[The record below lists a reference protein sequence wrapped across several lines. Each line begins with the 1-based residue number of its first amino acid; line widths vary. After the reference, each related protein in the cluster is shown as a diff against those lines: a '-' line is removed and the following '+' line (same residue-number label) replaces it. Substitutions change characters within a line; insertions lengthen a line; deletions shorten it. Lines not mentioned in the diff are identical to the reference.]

1 MINKNKL
8 NMTMSTS
15 TSTTTSTS
23 TSTFAPAPIVIYTI
37 PSFSCWSEL
46 LPPAHSCSYDAGLGA
61 VRSLTLGGVAL
72 GLAVSSICTHV
83 LIHTTSSSTS
93 TSTSSSTPTSSSTSS
108 STSSLATTHSLLR
121 ACSTELAHT
130 RTRLVHFKESPIIC
144 ASEVLRHGG
153 HQSCIPNVAAYPR
166 YCAMTAPLGPR
177 GDCNSHTEAQ
187 TRALLGARGGGTG
200 AAMRCQHCRMYAC
213 YEGQPFKPGSCHAR
227 FRPRTLPTVHPR
239 IRRRVVRYF
248 APPPARTPFNTFIS
262 HTSLLGDGI

>member
-1 MINKNKL
+1 
-8 NMTMSTS
+8 MSTS

-108 STSSLATTHSLLR
+108 STSSLATTHTLLR

-144 ASEVLRHGG
+144 VSKILRYDGTLG
-153 HQSCIPNVAAYPR
+153 QSCIPNVAAYPR
-166 YCAMTAPLGPR
+166 YCAMTALSFLN
-177 GDCNSHTEAQ
+177 CAFQ
-187 TRALLGARGGGTG
+187 TSQRIQDIAL
-200 AAMRCQHCRMYAC
+200 
-213 YEGQPFKPGSCHAR
+213 
-227 FRPRTLPTVHPR
+227 
-239 IRRRVVRYF
+239 
-248 APPPARTPFNTFIS
+248 
-262 HTSLLGDGI
+262 